1 MKKLLGIVV
10 LGLLLSGCA
19 DSSGSRPFGPTP
31 IDVGRIIES
40 NEHFIKIV
48 TDRSVTGEGTNY
60 TSDSL
65 SKIQKV
71 AKAHCAK
78 YKKYAHFFA
87 WDFDKQGSYYRCHEI
102 PKNVNDAGKKAH
114 WSSYPDK
121 PWEKPKK
128 KVVKKTEPKKKVV
141 EKKEPKKTPDDNKV
155 VAASMGSG
163 FFVTR
168 AGHLVT
174 NYHVIEGCNAVKTNI
189 SGKEVRTDII
199 AVDKTNDLAIIKAE
213 MNPSKVF
220 PVSNED
226 VSLMQDV
233 IVAGFPL
240 GKKVSST
247 IKIHKGSVTALAG
260 FGDNYSN
267 FQTDATINQ
276 GNSGGPI
283 MNQNGNVVG
292 VAVQLITAEHAQN
305 IFFGVK
311 SSTLKTFANANNIKF
326 LTPNRQKLS
335 NEDLGKLITDA
346 TVFLECWMTVA
357 KIKQIIAQE
366 ENRKAFYREYQ

>member
-1 MKKLLGIVV
+1 MLNSCATTAYESQNSTGGVIGRDTFLSMGESEHDMRARATRQCRAHNANTHAVVTYSHKL
-10 LGLLLSGCA
+10 
-19 DSSGSRPFGPTP
+19 GSDF
-31 IDVGRIIES
+31 
-40 NEHFIKIV
+40 KMY
-48 TDRSVTGEGTNY
+48 NY
-60 TSDSL
+60 TCINPQ
-65 SKIQKV
+65 KI
-71 AKAHCAK
+71 AK
-78 YKKYAHFFA
+78 
-87 WDFDKQGSYYRCHEI
+87 KQ
-102 PKNVNDAGKKAH
+102 
-114 WSSYPDK
+114 
-121 PWEKPKK
+121 KK
-128 KVVKKTEPKKKVV
+128 KKSEPA
-141 EKKEPKKTPDDNKV
+141 DNKV

-174 NYHVIEGCNAVKTNI
+174 NYHVIEGCDAVKTNTL
-189 SGKEVRTDII
+189 GKEIQADVVAI
-199 AVDKTNDLAIIKAE
+199 DKTNDLAILKTK

-240 GKKVSST
+240 GKKVSAT

-283 MNQNGNVVG
+283 MNQKGNVVG
-292 VAVQLITAEHAQN
+292 VAVQLIAAEHAQN

-311 SSTLKTFANANNIKF
+311 SSTLRTFAKANNIKF
-326 LTPNRQKLS
+326 ISPNYLEMS
-335 NEDLGKLITDA
+335 NEDLGEFITEA

-357 KIKQIIAQE
+357 KIKRIIAQE
-366 ENRKAFYREYQ
+366 ENRKAFYSEHK

>member
-1 MKKLLGIVV
+1 MKKLLSLVV
-10 LGLLLSGCA
+10 LLTFISGC
-19 DSSGSRPFGPTP
+19 GPTIYDTNTAEEFESIARSKGFNFTARAQP
-31 IDVGRIIES
+31 ISWITADGLVESGDYKPAGGAGDTQQQANQIALNICNKYSNYGRCIITKESGRITHEATSIITRLK
-40 NEHFIKIV
+40 NE
-48 TDRSVTGEGTNY
+48 
-60 TSDSL
+60 
-65 SKIQKV
+65 QKT
-71 AKAHCAK
+71 
-78 YKKYAHFFA
+78 KK
-87 WDFDKQGSYYRCHEI
+87 
-102 PKNVNDAGKKAH
+102 V
-114 WSSYPDK
+114 
-121 PWEKPKK
+121 EKPKK
-128 KVVKKTEPKKKVV
+128 KKSEPGN
-141 EKKEPKKTPDDNKV
+141 NKV
-155 VAASMGSG
+155 VPASMGSG

-174 NYHVIEGCNAVKTNI
+174 NYHVIEGCDAVKINTL
-189 SGKEVRTDII
+189 GKEIRADVVAI
-199 AVDKTNDLAIIKAE
+199 DKTNDLAILKTK

-220 PVSNED
+220 PVSKED

-240 GKKVSST
+240 GKKVSAT

-283 MNQNGNVVG
+283 MNQKGNIVG
-292 VAVQLITAEHAQN
+292 VAVQLIAAEHAQN

-311 SSTLKTFANANNIKF
+311 SSTLRTFAKANNIKF
-326 LTPNRQKLS
+326 ISPNYREMS
-335 NEDLGKLITDA
+335 NEDLGEFITEA

-366 ENRKAFYREYQ
+366 ENRKAFYSEFE

>member
-1 MKKLLGIVV
+1 
-10 LGLLLSGCA
+10 
-19 DSSGSRPFGPTP
+19 
-31 IDVGRIIES
+31 
-40 NEHFIKIV
+40 
-48 TDRSVTGEGTNY
+48 
-60 TSDSL
+60 
-65 SKIQKV
+65 
-71 AKAHCAK
+71 
-78 YKKYAHFFA
+78 
-87 WDFDKQGSYYRCHEI
+87 
-102 PKNVNDAGKKAH
+102 
-114 WSSYPDK
+114 
-121 PWEKPKK
+121 
-128 KVVKKTEPKKKVV
+128 
-141 EKKEPKKTPDDNKV
+141 
-155 VAASMGSG
+155 MGSG

-174 NYHVIEGCNAVKTNI
+174 NYHVIQECDAVKTNI
-189 SGKEVRTDII
+189 SGKEIRTDII

-240 GKKVSST
+240 GKKVSSA

-283 MNQNGNVVG
+283 ITQKGNVVG
-292 VAVQLITAEHAQN
+292 VAVQLIAAEHAQN

-326 LTPNRQKLS
+326 LTPNYRDMS
-335 NEDLGKLITDA
+335 NEDLGEFITEA

-366 ENRKAFYREYQ
+366 ENRKAFYSEHR